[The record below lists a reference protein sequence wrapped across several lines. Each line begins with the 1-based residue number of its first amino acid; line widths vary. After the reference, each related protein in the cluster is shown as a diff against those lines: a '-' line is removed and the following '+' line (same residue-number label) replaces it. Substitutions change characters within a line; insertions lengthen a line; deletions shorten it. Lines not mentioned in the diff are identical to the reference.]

1 MENINE
7 FNRFLSVRLSITC
20 ICFTKTR
27 LQYYDEENNLLI
39 SHSTEMLVGTLI
51 DTFLNI
57 NTKLRRPNYIG
68 WARLYLYNYIRRKS
82 SLTVF
87 FYLFNNILKNNTYGY
102 TTYSSNTLTKV
113 ILSKKYA
120 TLFYLAILKPK
131 KRTRNLASTSR
142 K

>member
-68 WARLYLYNYIRRKS
+68 
-82 SLTVF
+82 
-87 FYLFNNILKNNTYGY
+87 
-102 TTYSSNTLTKV
+102 
-113 ILSKKYA
+113 
-120 TLFYLAILKPK
+120 
-131 KRTRNLASTSR
+131 
-142 K
+142 